1 MLEKIKLNSS
11 MKIEYV
17 ELVFENSESIV
28 LPRFLVK
35 ELVATGIR
43 SNLFYQ
49 DTFAHFDLSE
59 SLWYTCEEARLTIG
73 FDDVSNLDYEGGTE
87 VLGMFVGN
95 ETVNNV
101 WERPEVLGRVMI
113 HNDIS
118 HIDFLDK
125 NKKSMLYLAVPWGDH
140 DFINEYMKVVV
151 DEKSKELHI
160 HFSSKIKDEKEE
172 S

>member
-11 MKIEYV
+11 TKIEYV

-35 ELVATGIR
+35 KLVVTGIR

-49 DTFAHFDLSE
+49 NTFVHFDLSE
-59 SLWYTCEEARLTIG
+59 SLWYTCKEARLTIA
-73 FDDVSNLDYEGGTE
+73 FEDMSNFGTE

-140 DFINEYMKVVV
+140 DFINEYMRVVV

-160 HFSSKIKDEKEE
+160 HFSSEIKDEKEE

>member
-1 MLEKIKLNSS
+1 MFEKIKLNSNT
-11 MKIEYV
+11 KIEYV

-35 ELVATGIR
+35 ELIVTGIR
-43 SNLFYQ
+43 LNLFYQ
-49 DTFAHFDLSE
+49 STFIHFDLSE
-59 SLWYTCEEARLTIG
+59 SLYYTCEEARLTIG
-73 FDDVSNLDYEGGTE
+73 FDDVSNLDYEGDVE

-101 WERPEVLGRVMI
+101 WERPEILGRVTA

-118 HIDFLDK
+118 HIDLLDK
-125 NKKSMLYLAVPWGDH
+125 NEKSVLYLGVPWGDH
-140 DFINEYMKVVV
+140 DFINDCMKVIV

-160 HFSSKIKDEKEE
+160 HFSSGFLQR
-172 S
+172 